1 MSADPLLVLQLQRMG
16 DLILTFPLLT
26 RLKQRW
32 PGHPVW
38 VVAEPQ
44 FFRELMPLAPEAV
57 FFPPQHCPALAR
69 GRYAAAVNLSGR
81 PEASACLARLE
92 AGRKIGAAA
101 LPGGLHVF
109 GYWQLY
115 RTALTQNNH
124 NNAFHWSDLSL
135 LDLAP
140 TARLTDVGH
149 SLPKG
154 AGTGRVGLIL
164 GASEAAKRPDAAFW
178 ARLAARLAKAGA
190 TPVFLGGPAEIGLG
204 REVARLSGLGG
215 ANLCGRLSLREVAE
229 VLQTLDLCVTPDT
242 GPMHLADWLGVPVLN
257 LSMGPVHARE
267 TGPSSPGQ
275 WVLRARMSCVGCW
288 QCRRARLYCKQAF
301 TPSAVADVALALVNK
316 SPAIPSAA
324 SGLREPAGLALYRTG
339 RDCLGLHTLERA
351 GAQNRQA
358 VSCRPLLEDFWQAA
372 FLFLYDPSLRALAQ
386 QRLSNLQNSFPA
398 LAHRLGSGFA
408 RLCAQCAAH
417 LKRRSPALP
426 ATFWRAEPPL
436 LRLFAGHLHM
446 FLQNADYAPT
456 GWQTAVDRLT
466 ALCGLF
472 ASQK

>member
-1 MSADPLLVLQLQRMG
+1 MSADPVLVLQLQRMG

-38 VVAEPQ
+38 VAAEPQ
-44 FFRELMPLAPEAV
+44 FFRELMPLAPEVV

-69 GRYAAAVNLSGR
+69 GRYAAAVNLSAR
-81 PEASACLARLE
+81 PEASACLAQLE
-92 AGRKIGAAA
+92 AERKIGAAA

-124 NNAFHWSDLSL
+124 NNAFHWSDLYL
-135 LDLAP
+135 LDLDP
-140 TARLTDVGH
+140 TPNLADVGH

-190 TPVFLGGPAEIGLG
+190 TPIFLGGPAEAGLG
-204 REVARLSGLGG
+204 EEVARLSGLAG

-229 VLQTLDLCVTPDT
+229 VLRSLDLCVTPDT

-267 TGPSSPGQ
+267 TGPSAPGQ
-275 WVLRARMSCVGCW
+275 WVLRADMSCVGCW
-288 QCRRARLYCKQAF
+288 QCRRPRLYCKQAF
-301 TPSAVADVALALVNK
+301 TPSAVAEVALALVSK
-316 SPAIPSAA
+316 PHALPTAA
-324 SGLREPAGLALYRTG
+324 SRPREPRGLALYRTG
-339 RDCLGLHTLERA
+339 RDSLGLHTLERA
-351 GAQNRQA
+351 GASDGQA

-372 FLFLYDPSLRALAQ
+372 FLFLYDPSLRPLAQ
-386 QRLSNLQNSFPA
+386 QRLGSLQSAFPA
-398 LAHRLGSGFA
+398 LSGRLGNGFA
-408 RLCAQCAAH
+408 RLCAECASH
-417 LKRRSPALP
+417 FKRRGQVLP
-426 ATFWRAEPPL
+426 PEFWRAEPPL

-446 FLQNADYAPT
+446 FLQNADYAPA

-466 ALCGLF
+466 ALGGLF
-472 ASQK
+472 ASRK